1 MTGKL
6 LLSKKQSAMKKST
19 QPKKN
24 RSTSGL
30 PLVHPNAAGIDIGD
44 NFHVVAVPEGRDKE
58 RVKTFGSMS
67 CDLIT
72 IASWLKKCRI
82 DTVAMESTGV
92 YWKPLFGVL
101 IKEGFDVF
109 LVNAHHVRSINGKKN
124 DEADAQWIQKL
135 HSCGLLKSSYL
146 PDDEGEALRSLV
158 RYRKTLTQDCNRFVL
173 RMQKAMELMNIK
185 LHTVINDIT
194 GESGL
199 AVINAI
205 ISGERN
211 AENLEKYVGKYVKAD
226 RQTILKSLQGTWRSE
241 QLFLLKECYHSFCYY
256 KERIVVCD
264 QEIERQLKN
273 FRQSERTTL
282 DKGKRS
288 SKHANKNRPRFDTY
302 SYLKTIYGIDVTA
315 IYGIGDIAALEILSE
330 TGTDMSK
337 WETSKHFVSWLN
349 LCPNNKISG
358 GKVISS
364 MLLKK
369 MPNIAS
375 QAFRHAANAVQK
387 SDNWLGD
394 YFRRMKAKGGNK
406 YAIVATANK
415 IATIYY
421 KMVRYK
427 KEFNPVDLKDYQQQY
442 KRAKIAYLERKLS
455 QLQREV
461 A

>member
-1 MTGKL
+1 
-6 LLSKKQSAMKKST
+6 MKKDA
-19 QPKKN
+19 QQKKKKA
-24 RSTSGL
+24 TSGL
-30 PLVHPNAAGIDIGD
+30 PLVHRNAAGIDIGD
-44 NFHVVAVPEGRDKE
+44 NFHVVAVPEGRDKDH
-58 RVKTFGSMS
+58 VKAFGAMS
-67 CDLIT
+67 CDLIS
-72 IASWLKKCRI
+72 ISQWLRKCKI

-101 IKEGFDVF
+101 IKEGFEVY
-109 LVNAHHVRSINGKKN
+109 LVNAHHVRSISGRKN

-158 RYRKTLTQDCNRFVL
+158 RYRKTLTQDCNRFIL

-194 GESGL
+194 GQSGL

-211 AENLEKYVGKYVKAD
+211 AESLEQFVGKHVKAD

-241 QLFLLKECYHSFCYY
+241 QLFLLKECYHSYCYY

-264 QEIERQLKN
+264 QEIEKQLKT
-273 FRQSERTTL
+273 FQQGTHRCVEGIQSN
-282 DKGKRS
+282 
-288 SKHANKNRPRFDTY
+288 KHANKNRPRFDTY
-302 SYLKTIYGIDVTA
+302 SYLKAIHGVDVTA

-337 WETSKHFVSWLN
+337 WVTSKHFVSWLN

-375 QAFRHAANAVQK
+375 QAFRHAANAVQR
-387 SDNWLGD
+387 SNNGLGD

-406 YAIVATANK
+406 YAIVATASK

-421 KMVRYK
+421 KMVSNK
-427 KEFNPVDLKDYQQQY
+427 EEFNPVDLKEYQQQY